1 MTLDARI
8 SHLGGKEANKGNVP
22 LRIRKG
28 IENAKKRRED
38 KREKEAR
45 EAGIVMAMKQK
56 SRVEKPRQRGLKTAA
71 GVGKFKN
78 GMLKINER
86 DIKRINSSG
95 SNSGRRGRSIKKL
108 FK

>member
-1 MTLDARI
+1 M
-8 SHLGGKEANKGNVP
+8 P

-28 IENAKKRRED
+28 IEDAKKRRED
-38 KREKEAR
+38 KKEKEAK

-86 DIKRINSSG
+86 DIKRINNSG
-95 SNSGRRGRSIKKL
+95 SNSGRRGRSIKNL